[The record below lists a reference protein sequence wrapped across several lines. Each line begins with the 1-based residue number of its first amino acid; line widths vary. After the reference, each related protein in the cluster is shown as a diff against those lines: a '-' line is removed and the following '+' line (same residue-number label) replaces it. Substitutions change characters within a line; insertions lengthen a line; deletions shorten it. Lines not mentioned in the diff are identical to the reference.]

1 LKLRELLALVMEG
14 EGSPIIDIV
23 GNAPKGPLPEA
34 STASSSSDASSS
46 GAASDVTETKAEASV
61 DPHELTWSYE
71 FRASSV
77 TVGRIRLMES
87 LSYFAEGSTHELGE
101 EIVPEPSSD
110 EAIVFEE
117 FFIMGLQ
124 MPPHRVLTEILLK
137 FWVQLHQLSSNAIV

>member
-1 LKLRELLALVMEG
+1 MEG

-23 GNAPKGPLPEA
+23 GNAPKGPLLEA

-61 DPHELTWSYE
+61 DPHELTRSYE

-87 LSYFAEGSTHELGE
+87 LSYFAEGST
-101 EIVPEPSSD
+101 
-110 EAIVFEE
+110 
-117 FFIMGLQ
+117 
-124 MPPHRVLTEILLK
+124 R
-137 FWVQLHQLSSNAIV
+137 